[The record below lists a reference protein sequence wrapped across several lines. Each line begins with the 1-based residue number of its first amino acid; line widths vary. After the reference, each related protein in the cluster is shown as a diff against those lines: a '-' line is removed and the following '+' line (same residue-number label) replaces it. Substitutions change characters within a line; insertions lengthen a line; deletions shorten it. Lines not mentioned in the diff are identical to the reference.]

1 MRGFMPWVRP
11 LVIVI
16 VVAVVAYISLDIV
29 DNVTHNCKPN
39 GELRLA
45 NSVDGV
51 IVENKLICDGGR
63 VKWSRY

>member
-16 VVAVVAYISLDIV
+16 VVAVVAYISLDIA
-29 DNVTHNCKPN
+29 DNVTHNCKSN
-39 GELRLA
+39 GEQRLA

>member
-1 MRGFMPWVRP
+1 MRGYMPWIKP
-11 LVIVI
+11 LVIGVVVLVAVLI
-16 VVAVVAYISLDIV
+16 VVDIA

-39 GELRLA
+39 GEQRLA

-51 IVENKLICDGGR
+51 VVENKLICDGGR

>member
-16 VVAVVAYISLDIV
+16 VVAVVAYISLDIA

-39 GELRLA
+39 GEQRLA
-45 NSVDGV
+45 NSVDGY
-51 IVENKLICDGGR
+51 R
-63 VKWSRY
+63 

>member
-16 VVAVVAYISLDIV
+16 VVAVVAYISLDIA

-39 GELRLA
+39 GEQRLA